1 MFDELSFNRLAR
13 VAYPILVFLFTVL
26 AWNTSGQVNAIDFQ
40 GFPKVPGPT
49 WRTPSSLQSSC
60 GADRLAIQTGGSCSI
75 DVEQPITHS

>member
-26 AWNTSGQVNAIDFQ
+26 AWNTSGQ